1 MVDCRVQVS
10 VYVERQQGQ
19 KMKIKYVSLTDSR
32 NSSSSSWRKSIIEKV
47 VEGVI

>member
-32 NSSSSSWRKSIIEKV
+32 NRNSSSRKSIIEKV